1 MGTVPTLDG
10 NPPQP
15 AGGGGSAAPPLQTMA
30 GAPPGNPSGPDQSV
44 QLVTQ
49 HLMEAEQALRAA
61 ARIKPE
67 LAGIVDNFVNTVKP
81 QAGQILFGGGQP
93 PQQAQPGLGTLLAS
107 AASRSINTQP

>member
-1 MGTVPTLDG
+1 MGTIPSLDG

-30 GAPPGNPSGPDQSV
+30 GGAGGNPSGPDQSI
-44 QLVTQ
+44 QIVTQ

-67 LAGIVDNFVNTVKP
+67 LAGIVDAFVSQVKP
-81 QAGQILFGGGQP
+81 QAGQILFGAQP
-93 PQQAQPGLGTLLAS
+93 PQQNVQPGLGSLLTSGAK
-107 AASRSINTQP
+107 ALNLQP